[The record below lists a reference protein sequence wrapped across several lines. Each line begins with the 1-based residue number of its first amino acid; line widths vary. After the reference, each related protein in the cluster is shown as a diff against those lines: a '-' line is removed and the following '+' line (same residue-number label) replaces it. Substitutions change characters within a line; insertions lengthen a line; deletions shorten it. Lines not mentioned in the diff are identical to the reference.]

1 MSSETPQ
8 TNIKEKKDLKK
19 NSELYWRNTG
29 QFLTM
34 CKYLHSWNVKRRGK
48 NGAEEIFE
56 VNIGWGL
63 SKINDNKSQIQKG
76 QNTPRTIN

>member
-19 NSELYWRNTG
+19 TQNCIEETRGNFSQCVNICIVGMWREE
-29 QFLTM
+29 
-34 CKYLHSWNVKRRGK
+34 GK